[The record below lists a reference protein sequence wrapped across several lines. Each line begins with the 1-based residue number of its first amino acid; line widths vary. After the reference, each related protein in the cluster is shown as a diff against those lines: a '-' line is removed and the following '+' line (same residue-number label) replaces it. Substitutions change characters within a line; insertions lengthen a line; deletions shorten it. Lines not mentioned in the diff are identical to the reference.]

1 MQNNIAWHR
10 EELNICYHNVCIEI
24 ESLGY
29 LFIFKLS
36 ALGDKDKSD
45 FVLYIIGEHKIWQ
58 LTPQEQ
64 NHSD

>member
-1 MQNNIAWHR
+1 MTQKGVGIFD
-10 EELNICYHNVCIEI
+10 HNVCIEM

-45 FVLYIIGEHKIWQ
+45 FVLYIIGEHKI
-58 LTPQEQ
+58 
-64 NHSD
+64 